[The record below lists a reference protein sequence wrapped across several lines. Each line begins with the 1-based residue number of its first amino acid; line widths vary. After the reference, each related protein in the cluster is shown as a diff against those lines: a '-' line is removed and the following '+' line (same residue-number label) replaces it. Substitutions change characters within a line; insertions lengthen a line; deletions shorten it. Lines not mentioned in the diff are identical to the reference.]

1 VRLKRPTPP
10 GWTEAVLADFETF
23 LLDHAGCERKAS
35 ASALAF
41 VAHYPDR
48 RNLVEACLGLAREE
62 LGHFEAVWRL
72 LDARGRTLRADTR
85 SLYMDRLAK
94 EFRQGSE
101 PYFLDRLLAAGIAEA
116 RGCERFGLVAA
127 SLPDGPERDFYRE
140 IARAEVRHQE
150 LYLDLAREYFPR
162 DEVEARLET
171 LLSAEARIVEELPI
185 RAALYA

>member
-1 VRLKRPTPP
+1 MHLKRSTPSR
-10 GWTEAVLADFETF
+10 WTEAVLADFDGF

-48 RNLVEACLGLAREE
+48 RSLVEACLGLAREE

-72 LDARGRTLRADTR
+72 LDARGRTLRPDTR
-85 SLYMDRLAK
+85 SVYMERLAK
-94 EFRQGSE
+94 EFRQGSDA
-101 PYFLDRLLAAGIAEA
+101 YFLDRLLAAGIAEA

-127 SLPDGPERDFYRE
+127 SLPEGPERDFYRE

-150 LYLDLAREYFPR
+150 LYLDLAREYFPAA
-162 DEVEARLET
+162 DVQARLDT
-171 LLSAEARIVEELPI
+171 LLAAEARIVEDLPI